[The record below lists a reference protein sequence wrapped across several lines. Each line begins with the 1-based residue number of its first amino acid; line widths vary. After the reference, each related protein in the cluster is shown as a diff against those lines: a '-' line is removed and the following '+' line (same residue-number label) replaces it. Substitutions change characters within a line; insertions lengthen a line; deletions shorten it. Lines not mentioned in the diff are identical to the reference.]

1 MNGSDATTTYGL
13 DLVGHLIVDVTPG
26 KHRLVWRRPGT
37 GLEPAVDSLLAIP
50 ENVGVFSAHSKCPC
64 WVTGCFFINSL
75 SPNVDG
81 HIELSF
87 IISLLNHAWFR
98 TSGAGAKPFGG
109 AVARSGVGRTGDQDR

>member
-26 KHRLVWRRPGT
+26 KHRLVLRRPGT
-37 GLEPAVDSLLAIP
+37 RLEPAVDSLLAIP

-87 IISLLNHAWFR
+87 IVSLLHHAWFR
-98 TSGAGAKPFGG
+98 PSLDSHTRRSPNDAGF
-109 AVARSGVGRTGDQDR
+109 